1 MNAYTSPPI
10 EFTRTSTVI
19 GVHRVATAN
28 GDHVDV
34 DVDVPGLHTQSSS
47 PTHQPLS
54 QSSQSSMAV
63 HATTRRPSLLADED
77 TSSTLTKSRFVE
89 DLRRNRQSQEDY
101 DTYELDD
108 VISNNVHSNTPGAQ
122 P

>member
-1 MNAYTSPPI
+1 
-10 EFTRTSTVI
+10 VI
-19 GVHRVATAN
+19 GVRRVATAN
-28 GDHVDV
+28 GDHV

-89 DLRRNRQSQEDY
+89 VLRRNRQSQEEDY

-108 VISNNVHSNTPGAQ
+108 VISNNVHSNAPGAQ